1 MTKEAIISELI
12 SLIEFIEESSSKIGM
27 EYDKYQVALTNTL
40 RLLTDASPTL
50 VKMKGDADDLKGY
63 LVKATTEIR
72 DITLQ
77 PYRLLKGRMEK
88 VLDLIQPS

>member
-12 SLIEFIEESSSKIGM
+12 SIIEFIDESNTKIDV
-27 EYDKYQVALTNTL
+27 EYNKYQVTLTNTL

-50 VKMKGDADDLKGY
+50 AKMKGDADSLKGY
-63 LVKATTEIR
+63 LVKTTTEIR

-77 PYRLLKGRMEK
+77 PYRILKGRMEK
-88 VLDLIQPS
+88 VLELIQSP